1 MWVVGDVVLE
11 RFALVFWRR
20 EPMPSGWR
28 QWGVAQAHPVMNVPT
43 LVPIGSSVVSLE
55 GGGRE
60 MAPGSPFVPAG
71 ASLASLPLQTCSE
84 IVTNSPSPVP

>member
-20 EPMPSGWR
+20 EPTPSGWR
-28 QWGVAQAHPVMNVPT
+28 QWGVAQARQIVNVPT

-55 GGGRE
+55 AGEGKWYLA
-60 MAPGSPFVPAG
+60 APLFLQESP
-71 ASLASLPLQTCSE
+71 
-84 IVTNSPSPVP
+84 